1 LCGIDTIIE
10 KFKTYKPNPST
21 QNSKFRTQNSPSI
34 FMLSDFTRV
43 IELFQLPFMQRA
55 LMGGILT
62 GLMGGLLGSF
72 TILRQLSFFSDALG
86 HSALLGISLGLLLGL
101 SPSSVLLPFAVLFA
115 LGVTYLLERTRLWT
129 DALLNIVY
137 SSSLAIG
144 VILLTFVGQYKGG
157 INSILFGD
165 ILAVRQGDLWVS
177 TVLLVVCVLF
187 VGLTLRSQIL
197 LTLHEPLAVARGI
210 SASAHRTAFIVLLAL
225 VVGTS
230 IKAIGVLLISAFVVI
245 PACAAR
251 LLSRTFTGY
260 VILSA
265 VLGALGAMLGM
276 VLSALFNL
284 PSGPAIVTAQ
294 LGIFLVAIVLP
305 RTKLSAV

>member
-1 LCGIDTIIE
+1 
-10 KFKTYKPNPST
+10 
-21 QNSKFRTQNSPSI
+21 
-34 FMLSDFTRV
+34 MLSFTNTL
-43 IELFQLPFMQRA
+43 ELFQLPFMQRA
-55 LMGGILT
+55 LIGGILT
-62 GLMGGLLGSF
+62 GLMGGLMGSF
-72 TILRQLSFFSDALG
+72 TVLRQLSFFSDALG

-101 SPSSVLLPFAVLFA
+101 SPGSLLLPFAVLFA
-115 LGVTYLLERTRLWT
+115 LGVAYLLERTRLWT

-144 VILLTFVGQYKGG
+144 VILLTFVGQYRGG

-165 ILAVRQGDLWVS
+165 ILAVRPSNLVMAL
-177 TVLLVVCVLF
+177 VLLLVCVAF

-197 LTLHEPLAVARGI
+197 LTLHEPLAIARGI

-230 IKAIGVLLISAFVVI
+230 IQAIGVLLISAFVVI

-265 VLGALGAMLGM
+265 LLGALGAVLGM
-276 VLSALFNL
+276 VLSAVFNL
-284 PSGPAIVTAQ
+284 PSGPAIVTMQ
-294 LGIFLVAIVLP
+294 LAIFLLAIVIP
-305 RTKLSAV
+305 RSKPSAV

>member
-1 LCGIDTIIE
+1 M
-10 KFKTYKPNPST
+10 PSLT
-21 QNSKFRTQNSPSI
+21 NT
-34 FMLSDFTRV
+34 L
-43 IELFQLPFMQRA
+43 ELFQLPFMQRA

-62 GLMGGLLGSF
+62 GLMGGLMGSF
-72 TILRQLSFFSDALG
+72 TVLRQLSFFSDALG

-101 SPSSVLLPFAVLFA
+101 SPGSLLLPFAVLFA
-115 LGVTYLLERTRLWT
+115 LGVAYLLERTRLWT

-144 VILLTFVGQYKGG
+144 VILLTFVGQYRGG

-165 ILAVRQGDLWVS
+165 ILAVRPNNLVVGA
-177 TVLLVVCVLF
+177 VLLVGCVAF

-197 LTLHEPLAVARGI
+197 LTLHEPLAIARGI

-230 IKAIGVLLISAFVVI
+230 IQAIGVLLISAFVVI

-251 LLSRTFTGY
+251 LLSRTFAGY
-260 VILSA
+260 VILSSL
-265 VLGALGAMLGM
+265 LGALGAVLGM
-276 VLSALFNL
+276 VLSAVFNL
-284 PSGPAIVTAQ
+284 PSGPAIVTMQ
-294 LGIFLVAIVLP
+294 LAIFLLAIVIP
-305 RTKLSAV
+305 RSKLSAV